1 VTDIPQVGLISVGS
15 CGAVLCCAGSEKLLS
30 AFTIRIFLHGK
41 IPVAVGIDICQTV
54 VWSVVLVVK

>member
-1 VTDIPQVGLISVGS
+1 MTDIPQVGLISVGS

-30 AFTIRIFLHGK
+30 AFIIRIFLHGK
-41 IPVAVGIDICQTV
+41 IPVAVGICQTV